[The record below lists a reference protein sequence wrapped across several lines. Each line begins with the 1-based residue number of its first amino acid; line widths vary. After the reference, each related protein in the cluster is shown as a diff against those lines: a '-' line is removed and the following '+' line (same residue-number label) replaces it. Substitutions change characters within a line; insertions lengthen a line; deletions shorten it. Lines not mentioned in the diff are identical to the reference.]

1 MKLQDYP
8 LPTVNL
14 SCRKCDR
21 RGRYTKAKLIER
33 HGLDVALPDL
43 RLMLATG
50 CPRNVLDQR
59 GTDQCG
65 VMYPDLADL
74 IPRPED

>member
-1 MKLQDYP
+1 MKLRDYP

-14 SCRKCDR
+14 SCTKCDR
-21 RGRYTKAKLIER
+21 RGRYAKAKLIER
-33 HGLDVALPDL
+33 HGPDVALQDL

-50 CPRNVLDQR
+50 CPRNTPDQR
-59 GTDQCG
+59 GTDPCG